1 MLDTP
6 IWHQGHC
13 FSSFELAKK
22 VLVRYEK
29 QVLDLLQL
37 LEGYDVEFTRAWC
50 WLYQETEF
58 FVSSLALGNNIC
70 R

>member
-13 FSSFELAKK
+13 FSSFELAKN
-22 VLVRYEK
+22 VIARYEK

-50 WLYQETEF
+50 WLYQKTEF